1 MQPDYPKSIA
11 DAQIGLESPLSFAV
25 SERDRDVLNTVERA
39 VANGDVMLAYQ
50 PVVPAGRQDRPAFYE
65 GLIRILD
72 KNGRII
78 PAQEFIG
85 TVETRE
91 LGRKIDCL
99 ALEKGLETLAA
110 HPRLRLSI
118 NMSARSIGYP
128 RWMGVLD
135 HHLAADPTLGERL
148 ILEITESSA
157 ILMPD
162 LVQDFMSDL
171 QARGIS
177 FAIDDFGAG
186 YTSLRYLKDL
196 YFDILKIDGQFIRGI
211 AHNPDNQALVKAL
224 LSIGRHFD
232 MVTVAEFV
240 ESNEDAKYLTKIG
253 VDCLQGY
260 YFGAPTIRARWDPC
274 EDQKTA

>member
-1 MQPDYPKSIA
+1 MQPDYPRNIA
-11 DAQIGLESPLSFAV
+11 DARTGTESPLSFAV
-25 SERDRDVLNTVERA
+25 TERDRDVLNTVERA
-39 VANGDVMLAYQ
+39 VASGNVMLAYQ

-118 NMSARSIGYP
+118 NMSARSIGYAK
-128 RWMGVLD
+128 WMAVMNA
-135 HHLAADPTLGERL
+135 HLAVDPTLGERL

-162 LVQDFMSDL
+162 VVQSFMGDL

-240 ESNEDAKYLTKIG
+240 ESSEDAAYLTKIG

-260 YFGAPTIRARWDPC
+260 YFGAPTIRARWEPC
-274 EDQKTA
+274 QEEKRA

>member
-1 MQPDYPKSIA
+1 MPSDYPPGNATAGSVP
-11 DAQIGLESPLSFAV
+11 QNPLSHAATQ
-25 SERDRDVLNTVERA
+25 RDRDVLDTVQTA
-39 VANGDVMLAYQ
+39 VENGDVMLAFQ
-50 PVVPAGRQDRPAFYE
+50 PVVPSGRQDQPAFYE

-85 TVETRE
+85 AVENRE
-91 LGRKIDCL
+91 LGRRIDCL
-99 ALEKGLETLAA
+99 ALKKGLETLAA
-110 HPRLRLSI
+110 HPHLRLSI
-118 NMSARSIGYP
+118 NMSALSIGHEK
-128 RWMGVLD
+128 WMAVLND
-135 HHLAADPTLGERL
+135 NLALDPTVGERL

-157 ILMPD
+157 ILRPD
-162 LVQDFMSDL
+162 VVQAFMSDL

-186 YTSLRYLKDL
+186 YTSLRNLKDL

-211 AHNPDNQALVKAL
+211 SHNPDNQALVKAL

-240 ESNEDAKYLTKIG
+240 ESQEDAAYLTKIG

-260 YFGAPTIRARWDPC
+260 FFGAPTVRARWEPC
-274 EDQKTA
+274 EEARRA